1 MSTRLFVL
9 SLVPLMLLQA
19 CDGTTF
25 GQRLSE
31 SFDAQS
37 GTQTGA
43 QSEAASKTFS
53 QPDQDDAGS
62 GGSDVADKNTQPAS
76 SINSDQAGTKDK
88 AGINQ
93 NEKSTEASR
102 QERPELSS
110 TKGNGTDR
118 ATATDANSDSAA
130 TKAAPERTLPY
141 RIMIR
146 LSAAD
151 PAAPAE
157 GVTEALRRAGIG
169 FEVETIEK
177 LPVRDLNQSSNPAP
191 KPAS

>member
-1 MSTRLFVL
+1 MGIRLFVR
-9 SLVPLMLLQA
+9 SLLPLLMLLQA
-19 CDGTTF
+19 CDGTPF

-31 SFDAQS
+31 SFDSQAGDVS
-37 GTQTGA
+37 PAGA
-43 QSEAASKTFS
+43 KAD
-53 QPDQDDAGS
+53 PDTS
-62 GGSDVADKNTQPAS
+62 VVADKGEQPSKVNENDKPTAS
-76 SINSDQAGTKDK
+76 GSKDGDATESDESERQSDRKSDRKSDREQSPAQAV
-88 AGINQ
+88 
-93 NEKSTEASR
+93 
-102 QERPELSS
+102 
-110 TKGNGTDR
+110 
-118 ATATDANSDSAA
+118 ATDSPKPRS
-130 TKAAPERTLPY
+130 TPERTLPY

-177 LPVRDLNQSSNPAP
+177 VPASDLNQSSNLQP

>member
-1 MSTRLFVL
+1 MGIRLFVR
-9 SLVPLMLLQA
+9 SLLPLLMLLQA
-19 CDGTTF
+19 CDGTPF

-31 SFDAQS
+31 SFDSQAGDVS
-37 GTQTGA
+37 PAGTQA
-43 QSEAASKTFS
+43 D
-53 QPDQDDAGS
+53 PDTS
-62 GGSDVADKNTQPAS
+62 VVADKGKQQSKVNENDKPTAS
-76 SINSDQAGTKDK
+76 VSKDADATESDESERQSDR
-88 AGINQ
+88 
-93 NEKSTEASR
+93 KS
-102 QERPELSS
+102 EREQSP
-110 TKGNGTDR
+110 
-118 ATATDANSDSAA
+118 ATAVATDSPKPRS
-130 TKAAPERTLPY
+130 TPERTLPY

-177 LPVRDLNQSSNPAP
+177 VPASDLNQSSNLQP

>member
-1 MSTRLFVL
+1 MGIRLFVL
-9 SLVPLMLLQA
+9 SLLPLLMLLQA
-19 CDGTTF
+19 CDGTPF

-31 SFDAQS
+31 SFDSQAGEVS
-37 GTQTGA
+37 PAGTQA
-43 QSEAASKTFS
+43 D
-53 QPDQDDAGS
+53 PDTS
-62 GGSDVADKNTQPAS
+62 VVADKGEQ
-76 SINSDQAGTKDK
+76 QAKVND
-88 AGINQ
+88 
-93 NEKSTEASR
+93 NEKSKASVNKDGEATES
-102 QERPELSS
+102 ERKPDRATERKSEREQSS
-110 TKGNGTDR
+110 ATTAGTDR
-118 ATATDANSDSAA
+118 PEPRPT
-130 TKAAPERTLPY
+130 PERTLPY

-177 LPVRDLNQSSNPAP
+177 VPASDLNQSSNLQP

>member
-1 MSTRLFVL
+1 MGTRLFVL
-9 SLVPLMLLQA
+9 SLLPLLLLQA
-19 CDGTTF
+19 CDGTPF

-31 SFDAQS
+31 SFDSQAGEVS
-37 GTQTGA
+37 PAGTQDDPDDSASDNRVVAGKDEQQVKAKFKDNDKPKAIVNDDEGSTD
-43 QSEAASKTFS
+43 SERESERE
-53 QPDQDDAGS
+53 QP
-62 GGSDVADKNTQPAS
+62 PATA
-76 SINSDQAGTKDK
+76 NATD
-88 AGINQ
+88 
-93 NEKSTEASR
+93 STESR
-102 QERPELSS
+102 S
-110 TKGNGTDR
+110 T
-118 ATATDANSDSAA
+118 
-130 TKAAPERTLPY
+130 PERTLPY

-177 LPVRDLNQSSNPAP
+177 VPVSDRNQSSNLRQ

>member
-1 MSTRLFVL
+1 MGTRLFVL
-9 SLVPLMLLQA
+9 SLLPLLLLQA
-19 CDGTTF
+19 CDGTPF

-31 SFDAQS
+31 SFDSQAGEVS
-37 GTQTGA
+37 PAGTQDDPDDSASDNRVVAGKAEQQVKAKFKDNDKPKAIVNDDEGSTD
-43 QSEAASKTFS
+43 SERESERE
-53 QPDQDDAGS
+53 QP
-62 GGSDVADKNTQPAS
+62 PATA
-76 SINSDQAGTKDK
+76 NATD
-88 AGINQ
+88 
-93 NEKSTEASR
+93 STESR
-102 QERPELSS
+102 S
-110 TKGNGTDR
+110 T
-118 ATATDANSDSAA
+118 
-130 TKAAPERTLPY
+130 PERTLPY

-177 LPVRDLNQSSNPAP
+177 APVSDRNQSSNLRQ

>member
-1 MSTRLFVL
+1 MGIRLVVL
-9 SLVPLMLLQA
+9 SLLPSLMLLQA
-19 CDGTTF
+19 CDGTPF

-31 SFDAQS
+31 SFDSQAGEVS
-37 GTQTGA
+37 PAGA
-43 QSEAASKTFS
+43 KVNPNNPDPNTTSSNTTTSDNTVSDTSE
-53 QPDQDDAGS
+53 
-62 GGSDVADKNTQPAS
+62 VADQNVE
-76 SINSDQAGTKDK
+76 QAEAK
-88 AGINQ
+88 ANDDDDV
-93 NEKSTEASR
+93 TEAEDEQR
-102 QERPELSS
+102 PTTAVATDRPEPKP
-110 TKGNGTDR
+110 T
-118 ATATDANSDSAA
+118 
-130 TKAAPERTLPY
+130 PERTLPY

-177 LPVRDLNQSSNPAP
+177 LPVSDLNQSSKLQP

>member
-1 MSTRLFVL
+1 MGIRLSVL
-9 SLVPLMLLQA
+9 SLLPLLMLLQA
-19 CDGTTF
+19 CDGTPF

-31 SFDAQS
+31 SFDS
-37 GTQTGA
+37 QTGEVSPA
-43 QSEAASKTFS
+43 VTRADPDDDISGDNIADPSVVADQNEDQAKLNDNDNDNDNDNKKPKARVNDSEA
-53 QPDQDDAGS
+53 
-62 GGSDVADKNTQPAS
+62 
-76 SINSDQAGTKDK
+76 
-88 AGINQ
+88 
-93 NEKSTEASR
+93 STDNPEP
-102 QERPELSS
+102 RP
-110 TKGNGTDR
+110 T
-118 ATATDANSDSAA
+118 
-130 TKAAPERTLPY
+130 PERTLPY

-177 LPVRDLNQSSNPAP
+177 VPVSDLNQPAKLQP

>member
-1 MSTRLFVL
+1 MGIRLFVR
-9 SLVPLMLLQA
+9 SLLPLLMLLQA
-19 CDGTTF
+19 CDGTPF

-31 SFDAQS
+31 SFDSQAGDVS
-37 GTQTGA
+37 PAGTQA
-43 QSEAASKTFS
+43 D
-53 QPDQDDAGS
+53 PDTS
-62 GGSDVADKNTQPAS
+62 VVADKGEQQSKVNENENDKPTASVSKDGDATESDESERKSEREQSPAP
-76 SINSDQAGTKDK
+76 AV
-88 AGINQ
+88 
-93 NEKSTEASR
+93 
-102 QERPELSS
+102 
-110 TKGNGTDR
+110 
-118 ATATDANSDSAA
+118 ATDSPKPRS
-130 TKAAPERTLPY
+130 TPERTLPY

-177 LPVRDLNQSSNPAP
+177 VPASDLNQSSNLQP

>member
-1 MSTRLFVL
+1 MGTRLFVL
-9 SLVPLMLLQA
+9 SLLPLLLLQA
-19 CDGTTF
+19 CDGTPF

-31 SFDAQS
+31 SFDSQAGEVS
-37 GTQTGA
+37 PAGTQDDPDDSASDNRVVAGKDEQQVKAKFKDNDKPKAIVNDDEGSTD
-43 QSEAASKTFS
+43 SERESERES
-53 QPDQDDAGS
+53 VREQP
-62 GGSDVADKNTQPAS
+62 PATA
-76 SINSDQAGTKDK
+76 NATD
-88 AGINQ
+88 
-93 NEKSTEASR
+93 STESR
-102 QERPELSS
+102 S
-110 TKGNGTDR
+110 T
-118 ATATDANSDSAA
+118 
-130 TKAAPERTLPY
+130 PERTLPY

-177 LPVRDLNQSSNPAP
+177 VPVSDRNQSSNLRQ

>member
-1 MSTRLFVL
+1 MGIRLFVR
-9 SLVPLMLLQA
+9 SLLPLLMLLQA
-19 CDGTTF
+19 CDGTPF

-31 SFDAQS
+31 SFDSQAGDVS
-37 GTQTGA
+37 PAGTQA
-43 QSEAASKTFS
+43 D
-53 QPDQDDAGS
+53 PDTS
-62 GGSDVADKNTQPAS
+62 VVADKGKQQAKVNENDKPTASVSKDANATESDESERQSDRKSDREQSPAP
-76 SINSDQAGTKDK
+76 AV
-88 AGINQ
+88 
-93 NEKSTEASR
+93 
-102 QERPELSS
+102 
-110 TKGNGTDR
+110 
-118 ATATDANSDSAA
+118 ATDSPKPRS
-130 TKAAPERTLPY
+130 TPERTLPY

-177 LPVRDLNQSSNPAP
+177 VPASDLNQSSNLQP

>member
-62 GGSDVADKNTQPAS
+62 GGRDVADKNTQPAS

-118 ATATDANSDSAA
+118 ATDANSDSAA

-177 LPVRDLNQSSNPAP
+177 LPLRDLNQSSNPAP

>member
-1 MSTRLFVL
+1 MGIRLFVR
-9 SLVPLMLLQA
+9 SLLPLLMLLQA
-19 CDGTTF
+19 CDGTPF

-31 SFDAQS
+31 SFDSQAGDVS
-37 GTQTGA
+37 PAGTQA
-43 QSEAASKTFS
+43 D
-53 QPDQDDAGS
+53 PDTS
-62 GGSDVADKNTQPAS
+62 VVADKGKQQAKVNENDKPTASVSKDADATESDESERQSDRKSDREQSPAPAVVTDS
-76 SINSDQAGTKDK
+76 PKPR
-88 AGINQ
+88 
-93 NEKSTEASR
+93 ST
-102 QERPELSS
+102 
-110 TKGNGTDR
+110 
-118 ATATDANSDSAA
+118 
-130 TKAAPERTLPY
+130 PERTLPY

-177 LPVRDLNQSSNPAP
+177 VPASDLNQSSNLQP

>member
-1 MSTRLFVL
+1 MGIRLFVL
-9 SLVPLMLLQA
+9 SLLPLLMLLQA
-19 CDGTTF
+19 CDGTPF

-31 SFDAQS
+31 SFDSQAGDVS
-37 GTQTGA
+37 PAGTQA
-43 QSEAASKTFS
+43 D
-53 QPDQDDAGS
+53 PDTS
-62 GGSDVADKNTQPAS
+62 VVADKGEQQAKVNENENENDNENKNDNETDKPKAS
-76 SINSDQAGTKDK
+76 VNKDGEATESERK
-88 AGINQ
+88 P
-93 NEKSTEASR
+93 ERKS
-102 QERPELSS
+102 EREQSS
-110 TKGNGTDR
+110 ATTAGTDR
-118 ATATDANSDSAA
+118 PEPRPT
-130 TKAAPERTLPY
+130 PERTLPY

-177 LPVRDLNQSSNPAP
+177 VPASDLNQSSNLQP

>member
-1 MSTRLFVL
+1 MGIRLFVR
-9 SLVPLMLLQA
+9 SLLPLLMLLQA
-19 CDGTTF
+19 CDGTPF

-31 SFDAQS
+31 SFDSQAGDVS
-37 GTQTGA
+37 PGGTQA
-43 QSEAASKTFS
+43 D
-53 QPDQDDAGS
+53 PDTS
-62 GGSDVADKNTQPAS
+62 VVADKGEQQSKVNENENDKPTASVSKDGDATESDESERKSDRKSEREQSPAP
-76 SINSDQAGTKDK
+76 AV
-88 AGINQ
+88 
-93 NEKSTEASR
+93 
-102 QERPELSS
+102 
-110 TKGNGTDR
+110 
-118 ATATDANSDSAA
+118 ATDSPKPRS
-130 TKAAPERTLPY
+130 TPERTLPY

-177 LPVRDLNQSSNPAP
+177 VPASDLNQSSNLQP

>member
-1 MSTRLFVL
+1 MGIRLFVL
-9 SLVPLMLLQA
+9 SLLPLLMLLQA
-19 CDGTTF
+19 CDGTPF

-31 SFDAQS
+31 SFDSQAGEVS
-37 GTQTGA
+37 PAGTQA
-43 QSEAASKTFS
+43 D
-53 QPDQDDAGS
+53 PDTS
-62 GGSDVADKNTQPAS
+62 VVADKGEQQAKVNETETDNETDKPKASVNKDREATESQRKSEREQSPATT
-76 SINSDQAGTKDK
+76 A
-88 AGINQ
+88 
-93 NEKSTEASR
+93 
-102 QERPELSS
+102 
-110 TKGNGTDR
+110 GTDR
-118 ATATDANSDSAA
+118 PEPRPT
-130 TKAAPERTLPY
+130 PERTLPY

-177 LPVRDLNQSSNPAP
+177 VPASDLNQSSNLQP

>member
-1 MSTRLFVL
+1 MGIRLFVR
-9 SLVPLMLLQA
+9 SLLPLLMLLQA
-19 CDGTTF
+19 CDGTPF

-31 SFDAQS
+31 SFDSQAGDVS
-37 GTQTGA
+37 PAGTQA
-43 QSEAASKTFS
+43 D
-53 QPDQDDAGS
+53 PDTS
-62 GGSDVADKNTQPAS
+62 VVADKGKQQAKVNENDKPTASVSKDADATESDESERQSDRKSEQSPAP
-76 SINSDQAGTKDK
+76 AV
-88 AGINQ
+88 
-93 NEKSTEASR
+93 
-102 QERPELSS
+102 
-110 TKGNGTDR
+110 
-118 ATATDANSDSAA
+118 ATDSPKPRS
-130 TKAAPERTLPY
+130 TPERTLPY

-177 LPVRDLNQSSNPAP
+177 VPASDLNQSSNLQP

>member
-1 MSTRLFVL
+1 MGIRLFVR
-9 SLVPLMLLQA
+9 SLLPLLMLLQA
-19 CDGTTF
+19 CDGTPF

-31 SFDAQS
+31 SFDSQAGDVS
-37 GTQTGA
+37 PAGTQA
-43 QSEAASKTFS
+43 D
-53 QPDQDDAGS
+53 PDTS
-62 GGSDVADKNTQPAS
+62 VVADKGKQQSKVNENDKPTASVSKDANATESDESERQSDRKSDREQSPAP
-76 SINSDQAGTKDK
+76 AV
-88 AGINQ
+88 
-93 NEKSTEASR
+93 
-102 QERPELSS
+102 
-110 TKGNGTDR
+110 
-118 ATATDANSDSAA
+118 ATDSPKPRS
-130 TKAAPERTLPY
+130 TPERTLPY

-177 LPVRDLNQSSNPAP
+177 VPASDLNQSSNLQP

>member
-1 MSTRLFVL
+1 MGIRLFVR
-9 SLVPLMLLQA
+9 SLLPLLMLLQA
-19 CDGTTF
+19 CDGTPF

-31 SFDAQS
+31 SFDSQAGDVS
-37 GTQTGA
+37 PAGTQA
-43 QSEAASKTFS
+43 D
-53 QPDQDDAGS
+53 PDTS
-62 GGSDVADKNTQPAS
+62 VVADKGKQQAKVNENDKPTASVSKDADATESDESDRKSEHEQSPAP
-76 SINSDQAGTKDK
+76 AV
-88 AGINQ
+88 
-93 NEKSTEASR
+93 
-102 QERPELSS
+102 
-110 TKGNGTDR
+110 
-118 ATATDANSDSAA
+118 ATDSPKTRS
-130 TKAAPERTLPY
+130 TPERTLPY

-177 LPVRDLNQSSNPAP
+177 VPASDLNQSSNLQP

>member
-1 MSTRLFVL
+1 MGIRLFVR
-9 SLVPLMLLQA
+9 SLLPLLMLLQA
-19 CDGTTF
+19 CDGTPF

-31 SFDAQS
+31 SFDSQAGDVS
-37 GTQTGA
+37 PAGTQA
-43 QSEAASKTFS
+43 D
-53 QPDQDDAGS
+53 PDTS
-62 GGSDVADKNTQPAS
+62 VVADKGKQQAKVNENDKPTAS
-76 SINSDQAGTKDK
+76 VSK
-88 AGINQ
+88 
-93 NEKSTEASR
+93 
-102 QERPELSS
+102 
-110 TKGNGTDR
+110 
-118 ATATDANSDSAA
+118 DANATESDESERQSDRKSDREQSPAPA
-130 TKAAPERTLPY
+130 VVTDSPKPRSTPERTLPY

-177 LPVRDLNQSSNPAP
+177 VPASDLNQSSNLQP

>member
-1 MSTRLFVL
+1 MGIRLSVF
-9 SLVPLMLLQA
+9 SLLPLLMLLQA
-19 CDGTTF
+19 CDGTPF
-25 GQRLSE
+25 GQKLSE

-37 GTQTGA
+37 GDVSSVLPKSEPA
-43 QSEAASKTFS
+43 DNANASEAPVKAETPEPQAPVISKAKTAANKE
-53 QPDQDDAGS
+53 DEDGTAAE
-62 GGSDVADKNTQPAS
+62 SDRAQPAS
-76 SINSDQAGTKDK
+76 PGV
-88 AGINQ
+88 
-93 NEKSTEASR
+93 
-102 QERPELSS
+102 
-110 TKGNGTDR
+110 
-118 ATATDANSDSAA
+118 ATARPAPR
-130 TKAAPERTLPY
+130 AAPERTLPY

-177 LPVRDLNQSSNPAP
+177 VPVSEMNQSSTVQP

>member
-1 MSTRLFVL
+1 MGIRLFVR
-9 SLVPLMLLQA
+9 SLLPLLMLLQA
-19 CDGTTF
+19 CDGTPF

-31 SFDAQS
+31 SFDSQAGDVS
-37 GTQTGA
+37 PGGTQA
-43 QSEAASKTFS
+43 D
-53 QPDQDDAGS
+53 PDTS
-62 GGSDVADKNTQPAS
+62 VVADKGKQQFKVNENDKPTASFSKDANATESDESERQSDRKSDREQSPAP
-76 SINSDQAGTKDK
+76 AV
-88 AGINQ
+88 
-93 NEKSTEASR
+93 
-102 QERPELSS
+102 
-110 TKGNGTDR
+110 
-118 ATATDANSDSAA
+118 ATDSPKPRS
-130 TKAAPERTLPY
+130 TPERTLPY

-177 LPVRDLNQSSNPAP
+177 VPVSDLNQSSKLQT

>member
-1 MSTRLFVL
+1 MGIRIRLFAR
-9 SLVPLMLLQA
+9 SLLPLLMLLQA
-19 CDGTTF
+19 CDGTPF

-31 SFDAQS
+31 SFDSQAGEVS
-37 GTQTGA
+37 PEVTQADPGDNDPDDNVPDDNIADSRVVTDKNEDQA
-43 QSEAASKTFS
+43 KVNDNDNDNKQPKARVSEAE
-53 QPDQDDAGS
+53 D
-62 GGSDVADKNTQPAS
+62 
-76 SINSDQAGTKDK
+76 
-88 AGINQ
+88 
-93 NEKSTEASR
+93 ST
-102 QERPELSS
+102 ERPEVKP
-110 TKGNGTDR
+110 T
-118 ATATDANSDSAA
+118 
-130 TKAAPERTLPY
+130 PERTLPY

-177 LPVRDLNQSSNPAP
+177 VPVSDLNQPSQLQP

>member
-1 MSTRLFVL
+1 MGIRLFVR
-9 SLVPLMLLQA
+9 SLLPLLMLLQA
-19 CDGTTF
+19 CDGTPF

-31 SFDAQS
+31 SFDSQAGDVS
-37 GTQTGA
+37 PAGTQA
-43 QSEAASKTFS
+43 D
-53 QPDQDDAGS
+53 PDTS
-62 GGSDVADKNTQPAS
+62 VVADKGEQQAKVNENENDKPTASVSKDGDATESDESERKSDRKSEREQSPAP
-76 SINSDQAGTKDK
+76 AV
-88 AGINQ
+88 
-93 NEKSTEASR
+93 
-102 QERPELSS
+102 
-110 TKGNGTDR
+110 
-118 ATATDANSDSAA
+118 ATDSPKPRS
-130 TKAAPERTLPY
+130 TPERTLPY

-177 LPVRDLNQSSNPAP
+177 VPASDLNQSSNLQP

>member
-1 MSTRLFVL
+1 MGIRLFVR
-9 SLVPLMLLQA
+9 SLLPLLMLLQA
-19 CDGTTF
+19 CDGTPF

-31 SFDAQS
+31 SFDSQAGDVS
-37 GTQTGA
+37 PAGA
-43 QSEAASKTFS
+43 KAD
-53 QPDQDDAGS
+53 PDTS
-62 GGSDVADKNTQPAS
+62 VVADKGEQQSKVNENDKPTASVSKDGDATESDESERQSDRKSEREQSPAP
-76 SINSDQAGTKDK
+76 AV
-88 AGINQ
+88 
-93 NEKSTEASR
+93 
-102 QERPELSS
+102 
-110 TKGNGTDR
+110 
-118 ATATDANSDSAA
+118 ATDSPKPRS
-130 TKAAPERTLPY
+130 TPERTLPY

-177 LPVRDLNQSSNPAP
+177 VPASDLNQSSNLQP

>member
-1 MSTRLFVL
+1 MGIRLFVR
-9 SLVPLMLLQA
+9 SLLPLLMLLQA
-19 CDGTTF
+19 CDGTPF

-31 SFDAQS
+31 SFDSQAGDVS
-37 GTQTGA
+37 PAGTQA
-43 QSEAASKTFS
+43 D
-53 QPDQDDAGS
+53 PDTS
-62 GGSDVADKNTQPAS
+62 VVADKGKQQAKVNENDKPTASVSKDANATESDESERQSDRKSDREQSPA
-76 SINSDQAGTKDK
+76 QAV
-88 AGINQ
+88 
-93 NEKSTEASR
+93 
-102 QERPELSS
+102 
-110 TKGNGTDR
+110 
-118 ATATDANSDSAA
+118 ATDSPKPRS
-130 TKAAPERTLPY
+130 TPERTLPY

-177 LPVRDLNQSSNPAP
+177 VPASDLNQSSNLQP

>member
-1 MSTRLFVL
+1 MGIRLFVL
-9 SLVPLMLLQA
+9 SLLPLLMLLQA
-19 CDGTTF
+19 CDGTSF

-31 SFDAQS
+31 SFDSQAGDVS
-37 GTQTGA
+37 PAGTQA
-43 QSEAASKTFS
+43 D
-53 QPDQDDAGS
+53 PDTS
-62 GGSDVADKNTQPAS
+62 VVADKGKQQAKVNENDKPTASVSKDADATESEESDRKSEHEQSPAP
-76 SINSDQAGTKDK
+76 AV
-88 AGINQ
+88 
-93 NEKSTEASR
+93 
-102 QERPELSS
+102 
-110 TKGNGTDR
+110 
-118 ATATDANSDSAA
+118 ATDSPKPRP
-130 TKAAPERTLPY
+130 TPERTLPY

-177 LPVRDLNQSSNPAP
+177 VPASDLNQSSNLQP

>member
-1 MSTRLFVL
+1 MGIRLFVR
-9 SLVPLMLLQA
+9 SLLPLLMLLQA
-19 CDGTTF
+19 CDGTPF

-31 SFDAQS
+31 SFDSQAGDVS
-37 GTQTGA
+37 PAGTQA
-43 QSEAASKTFS
+43 D
-53 QPDQDDAGS
+53 PDTS
-62 GGSDVADKNTQPAS
+62 VVADKGEQQSKVNENDKPPAS
-76 SINSDQAGTKDK
+76 VSKDGDATESD
-88 AGINQ
+88 
-93 NEKSTEASR
+93 ESERKS
-102 QERPELSS
+102 EREQSPAPAVATHSPKPRS
-110 TKGNGTDR
+110 T
-118 ATATDANSDSAA
+118 
-130 TKAAPERTLPY
+130 PERTLPY

-177 LPVRDLNQSSNPAP
+177 VPASDLNQSSNLQP

>member
-1 MSTRLFVL
+1 
-9 SLVPLMLLQA
+9 MLLQA
-19 CDGTTF
+19 CDGTPF

-31 SFDAQS
+31 SFDSQAGEVS
-37 GTQTGA
+37 PEVTQADPVDNDPDDNIVDSRVVTDKNEDQA
-43 QSEAASKTFS
+43 KVNDNDNDNDNKQPKARVSEAE
-53 QPDQDDAGS
+53 D
-62 GGSDVADKNTQPAS
+62 
-76 SINSDQAGTKDK
+76 
-88 AGINQ
+88 
-93 NEKSTEASR
+93 STEK
-102 QERPELSS
+102 PEAKP
-110 TKGNGTDR
+110 T
-118 ATATDANSDSAA
+118 
-130 TKAAPERTLPY
+130 PERTLPY

-177 LPVRDLNQSSNPAP
+177 VPVSDLNQPSQLQP

>member
-1 MSTRLFVL
+1 MGIRLFVL
-9 SLVPLMLLQA
+9 SLLPLLMLLQA
-19 CDGTTF
+19 CDGTPF

-31 SFDAQS
+31 SFDSQTGEVSPA
-37 GTQTGA
+37 GTQA
-43 QSEAASKTFS
+43 D
-53 QPDQDDAGS
+53 PDTS
-62 GGSDVADKNTQPAS
+62 VVADKGEQQAKVNENDKPTASVSKDADATESDESDRKSEREQSPATT
-76 SINSDQAGTKDK
+76 A
-88 AGINQ
+88 
-93 NEKSTEASR
+93 
-102 QERPELSS
+102 
-110 TKGNGTDR
+110 GTDR
-118 ATATDANSDSAA
+118 PEPRPT
-130 TKAAPERTLPY
+130 PERTLPY

-177 LPVRDLNQSSNPAP
+177 VPASDLNQSSNLQP